1 MPSPSEELPPSEAP
15 FVTFWARTHL
25 GTAYYLPDML
35 EAHIDQ
41 VRRQLDMQITSI
53 TLRNI
58 SDVVMVIPKHILKT
72 AGANDRCFWEAP

>member
-1 MPSPSEELPPSEAP
+1 MPHPQTDLSTSEEPYS
-15 FVTFWARTHL
+15 TFWCRTHL
-25 GTAYYLPDML
+25 GVMYCLPDML
-35 EAHIDQ
+35 AAHIDQ
-41 VRRQLDMQITSI
+41 ARRQLDMQIASI

>member
-1 MPSPSEELPPSEAP
+1 
-15 FVTFWARTHL
+15 
-25 GTAYYLPDML
+25 ML

-72 AGANDRCFWEAP
+72 AGANDRCFWEAT